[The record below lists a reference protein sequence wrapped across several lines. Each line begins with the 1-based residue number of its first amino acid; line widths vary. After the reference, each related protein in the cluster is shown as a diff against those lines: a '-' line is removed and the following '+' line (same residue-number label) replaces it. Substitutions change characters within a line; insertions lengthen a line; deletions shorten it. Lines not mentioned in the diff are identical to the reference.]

1 VRTTDLPEG
10 PIGRVPSVRRKTDGN
25 SSERVVSEVLKM
37 KRLIA
42 LALLSTSLAFSGVAF
57 AQEDKVVTEADK
69 TVFKKKTII
78 DFSDVTIQGELT
90 KPEGSYVLNRKKTS
104 FKSLLKI
111 RANFL
116 PELFNSTDNL

>member
-1 VRTTDLPEG
+1 VISRNRGGTDDVQDHEKG
-10 PIGRVPSVRRKTDGN
+10 HGVFDMRKLISGL
-25 SSERVVSEVLKM
+25 VLALAMAGVSG
-37 KRLIA
+37 IA
-42 LALLSTSLAFSGVAF
+42 LA
-57 AQEDKVVTEADK
+57 QEGGDKVVQESDK

-104 FKSLLKI
+104 FRSLLKI

>member
-1 VRTTDLPEG
+1 
-10 PIGRVPSVRRKTDGN
+10 
-25 SSERVVSEVLKM
+25 M
-37 KRLIA
+37 KRFIQSAVIA
-42 LALLSTSLAFSGVAF
+42 LALALAGTAF
-57 AQEDKVVTEADK
+57 AQEDKVVQEADK
-69 TVFKKKTII
+69 VSFKKKTII

-90 KPEGSYVLNRKKTS
+90 KPEGSYVLNRKKTN